1 MTQTSELKRNNPIT
15 QSIKVETKQTSC
27 EHSEDKVAAYCL
39 MCESV
44 SLVDPREDKRCSC
57 CKGELLPFDS
67 MESPAFYSFSF
78 AVRNEAE
85 HISD

>member
-1 MTQTSELKRNNPIT
+1 MTQTSELKKNNPIT
-15 QSIKVETKQTSC
+15 QSIKVETKQSSC
-27 EHSEDKVAAYCL
+27 VNHDDKVAAYCL
-39 MCESV
+39 TCESV
-44 SLVDPREDKRCSC
+44 SLVDPTEDKRCSC

-85 HISD
+85 HRSD